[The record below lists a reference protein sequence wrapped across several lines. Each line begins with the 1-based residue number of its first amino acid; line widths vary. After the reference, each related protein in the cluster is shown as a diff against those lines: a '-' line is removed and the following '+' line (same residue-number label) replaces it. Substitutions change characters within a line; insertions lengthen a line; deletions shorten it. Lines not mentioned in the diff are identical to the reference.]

1 MSSILITRLFSCLHF
16 AYLSISEMLESHKRA
31 AMYIW
36 PPVFNSRA
44 LNLIKYLM
52 LELVEIANFLPF
64 RIFF

>member
-1 MSSILITRLFSCLHF
+1 MYSKEITTLHF
-16 AYLSISEMLESHKRA
+16 AYGAISEMLESHKRA